1 LSRSTL
7 AALACQFAFA
17 VGVASPAFAQFD
29 WPSGYLQTVPLVTGP
44 TALPESESTA
54 SDFNRFRL
62 TVEPDWDSLAVEA
75 AYEHTATI
83 RTRATLGSGIG
94 AVPSGGEWMKLQWA
108 ITDEEHALWQ
118 HRFDRLNL
126 SWRPTRAVQLTA
138 GRQAVSWG
146 TTLFLTPGDPF
157 LPFSPSDPFRQ
168 FRAGVDAARLR
179 IYPSPLSEIDV
190 VVRATRNEFVDDVMP
205 AAVGRLPTTSEV
217 EEVTALARGLTT
229 IANWELSGWGGTLY
243 GDAVGAFGAAG
254 SIGAWAIRGE
264 AVVRELDD
272 AVVFR
277 GSLGVDRQVQVGGRD
292 LFLLAEYQH
301 DGLAASDSDDYQ
313 ALLVS
318 APFLRGELQVL
329 GRDET
334 VLQGSYQ
341 LHPLWS
347 LSGLWIFNAHDQSSL
362 VSPSFAYSVS
372 NEASLNAGLFFGFG
386 DDESTLVRSLPSE
399 YGLTGVTGFVSLSWY
414 F

>member
-7 AALACQFAFA
+7 ATLGLQLAFVA
-17 VGVASPAFAQFD
+17 GVAAPAAAQFT
-29 WPSGYLQTVPLVTGP
+29 WPSGYLQTVPLVTGS

-62 TVEPDWDSLAVEA
+62 MVEPDWDRLAVEV
-75 AYEHTATI
+75 AYEHAATI
-83 RTRATLGSGIG
+83 RTQPTRGGVG
-94 AVPSGGEWMKLQWA
+94 VVPGGGEWMDLQWT
-108 ITDEEHALWQ
+108 ITDEEHVLWQ

-126 SWRPTRAVQLTA
+126 SWRPTRAVQFSA

-157 LPFSPSDPFRQ
+157 LPFSPADPFRQ

-190 VVRATRNEFVDDVMP
+190 VVRGTRNEFVDDVMP
-205 AAVGRLPTTSEV
+205 AGLGRAPTTSDV

-243 GDAVGAFGAAG
+243 GDAVGAVGAAG
-254 SIGAWAIRGE
+254 SIGAWAVRGE
-264 AVVRELDD
+264 GVVRQLDD
-272 AVVFR
+272 SVIFR
-277 GSLGVDRQVQVGGRD
+277 GSLGLDRQVQVNGRD
-292 LFLLAEYQH
+292 LFLLVEYQH
-301 DGLAASDSDDYQ
+301 DELAASEPDDYV

-318 APFLRGELQVL
+318 EPFLRGELQVL

-334 VLQGSYQ
+334 VVQGSYQ

-372 NEASLNAGLFFGFG
+372 NEASLNGGLFFGFG
-386 DDESTLVRSLPSE
+386 DDESTLARPLPSE
-399 YGLTGVTGFVSLSWY
+399 YGLTGVTAFVSLSWH